1 MNKKEVLVT
10 GGTQGIG
17 ESVVHTLMEKTDYTV
32 HITYRSS
39 SAKADAL
46 CEQYSG
52 RLFAHKLD
60 QGDPKAIETA
70 SFLQEHD
77 WYGVVFNAALGSAT
91 VKQYAAQDG
100 DVLGSKNDI
109 AMLNVNA
116 LGPLWIYRMIQQKLE
131 HKTTPSKLIF
141 VSSVGGGIT
150 AFPKFTLSDGMSKC
164 AVSFLARQLAAENTH
179 TPIDVFS
186 ICPGATETAMFKAS
200 TLDDF
205 DAKERDA
212 FEKAQAKQRLIQ
224 PTEIA
229 YWIEQLLRPESTV
242 LHGANIDASMGL
254 GIRPGI
260 MTEANLEKN

>member
-17 ESVVHTLMEKTDYTV
+17 EAIVHLLMEQTDYTV
-32 HITYRSS
+32 HMTYRSS

-46 CEQYSG
+46 CKQYPG

-60 QGDPKAIETA
+60 QGDPEAVASA
-70 SFLQEHD
+70 SFLVEHD

-100 DVLGSKNDI
+100 DKLGSKNDI
-109 AMLNVNA
+109 AMLQVNA
-116 LGPLWIYRMIQQKLE
+116 LGPLWIYRMIYPKMEQ
-131 HKTTPSKLIF
+131 KTTPSKLIF
-141 VSSVGGGIT
+141 VSSVGGGIN

-164 AVSFLARQLAAENTH
+164 SVSFLARQLAAENAR

-186 ICPGATETAMFKAS
+186 ICPGATETGMFKAS
-200 TLDDF
+200 TLDDLS
-205 DAKERDA
+205 AQERAA

-224 PTEIA
+224 PVEIA

-260 MTEANLEKN
+260 QTEANLKKN